1 MDEQLLTL
9 SGLKFQQLEQ
19 PRWWWYLVGLYQD
32 EISRQGYE
40 KREWLFWQVQRG
52 RSKENTLKKGKS
64 TLCFPDERRVLL
76 HIYLIM
82 ETDHPGKGCPG

>member
-52 RSKENTLKKGKS
+52 RSKENTLKIRKINVM
-64 TLCFPDERRVLL
+64 FPWRTQGA
-76 HIYLIM
+76 ITYLS
-82 ETDHPGKGCPG
+82 DHGNWSSG